1 MSEQGYINLAKKV
14 LSEGEYRADRTG
26 VGIYSL
32 FGEQVKYDLTEG
44 FPLLT
49 SKKVYFKGVAYE
61 LIWFLSGDTNI
72 KFLQENKVR
81 IWDEWA
87 DSKGNL
93 GPVYGKQ
100 WRNWGGV
107 DQIANLIE
115 ELKSN
120 PTSRRHLVSAWNVS
134 DLAEMALPPC
144 HMTFQFYV
152 RQGEYLDCQLY
163 QRSADLFLGVPF
175 NIASYA
181 LLTHVVAK
189 LAGLKAGVFTHTMG
203 DVHIYSNHLDQIK
216 EQIRRFEGVP
226 RPLPQ
231 IELKPIDSID
241 SFCYSDIRIVGYDP
255 HPPIKGTVAV

>member
-1 MSEQGYINLAKKV
+1 V

-87 DSKGNL
+87 DSEGNL

-100 WRNWGGV
+100 WRDWSGV

-134 DLAEMALPPC
+134 ELLEMALPPC

-152 RQGEYLDCQLY
+152 RRGEYLDCQLY

-189 LAGLKAGVFTHTMG
+189 ITGLKAGVFTHTMG

-216 EQIRRFEGVP
+216 EQIRRFENEP
-226 RPLPQ
+226 RPFPQ
-231 IELKPIDSID
+231 IELQPIGNID
-241 SFCYSDIRIVGYDP
+241 SFCYGDIRIVGYDP
-255 HPPIKGTVAV
+255 HPPIEGTVAV

>member
-87 DSKGNL
+87 DSEGNL

-100 WRNWGGV
+100 WRDWSGV

-134 DLAEMALPPC
+134 ELLEMALPPC

-152 RQGEYLDCQLY
+152 RRGEYLDCQLY

-181 LLTHVVAK
+181 YLVHMVAQVCN
-189 LAGLKAGVFTHTMG
+189 LEVGDFVHTLG
-203 DVHIYSNHLDQIK
+203 DAHIYNNHI
-216 EQIRRFEGVP
+216 EQLELQLTRDF

-231 IELKPIDSID
+231 LKVNPEVTNIFDFTYD
-241 SFCYSDIRIVGYDP
+241 DFEIVGYDP
-255 HPPIKGTVAV
+255 HPHIAGKVAV